1 MLGRAAVAIWFDT
14 TPDVR
19 AELEDWH
26 THEHMPERLRIPGF
40 LRGTRWIAQ
49 SGEPA
54 YFVLYEAARLAVLA
68 GGPYLERLNDP
79 TPWSRRMM
87 RHHHHMTR
95 SACRVRAS
103 VGAGV
108 AQAIATLRFSKAR
121 ISKEAISDLPRRKGL
136 TAAHLLHAQAQPAA
150 PTEEQTIR
158 GVDAAADRVLLIG
171 GYDPQ
176 AVEAAARELA
186 PRGAA
191 LGLYRLAYC
200 LTSRDK
206 P

>member
-40 LRGTRWIAQ
+40 LRGSRWTAQ

-87 RHHHHMTR
+87 PHHHRMTR

-103 VGAGV
+103 FGAGV
-108 AQAIATLRFSKAR
+108 AQAIATVRFSGKLS
-121 ISKEAISDLPRRKGL
+121 IGEIETLPRRKGIA
-136 TAAHLLHAQAQPAA
+136 AAHLLHAQAQAAA
-150 PTEEQTIR
+150 PTEEQKIR
-158 GVDAAADRVLLIG
+158 GGDAAADRVLLVG
-171 GYDPQ
+171 GYDAQ
-176 AVEAAARELA
+176 AVEAAAHELA
-186 PRGAA
+186 PRRAT
-191 LGLYRLAYC
+191 LGMYRLAYC
-200 LTSRDK
+200 LTSRDQ

>member
-14 TPDVR
+14 TPEVQ

-40 LRGTRWIAQ
+40 LRGTRWVAQ

-54 YFVLYEAARLAVLA
+54 YFVLYEAARLAVLS

-87 RHHHHMTR
+87 PHHHRMTR

-103 VGAGV
+103 FGTGVG
-108 AQAIATLRFSKAR
+108 QAIATLRFSGKSSLAVFAR
-121 ISKEAISDLPRRKGL
+121 LPRRKGI
-136 TAAHLLHAQAQPAA
+136 AGAHLLHAQAQTAA
-150 PTEEQTIR
+150 PTEEQKIR
-158 GVDAAADRVLLIG
+158 GGDAVADRVLLVG
-171 GYDPQ
+171 GYDAR
-176 AVEAAARELA
+176 AVEAAANELA
-186 PRGAA
+186 PRRATI
-191 LGLYRLAYC
+191 GLYRLAYC